1 MVKSDSCFLKLF
13 DNKLS
18 IKNKNTMKEK
28 NQERISRRGF
38 LKRAALV
45 SAALAVPSGVSE
57 VFASETEQVETSD
70 INTDVARIK
79 GHRVLGTGKAALE
92 VSALG
97 FGIMGM
103 TYNRSQ
109 HPDKKQCI
117 RLLHEAVE
125 RGITLFDTAIV

>member
-13 DNKLS
+13 DNQLS

-57 VFASETEQVETSD
+57 VFASETEQV
-70 INTDVARIK
+70 
-79 GHRVLGTGKAALE
+79 
-92 VSALG
+92 
-97 FGIMGM
+97 
-103 TYNRSQ
+103 
-109 HPDKKQCI
+109 
-117 RLLHEAVE
+117 
-125 RGITLFDTAIV
+125 